1 MKKIFLLL
9 FIFWS
14 IVTVYA
20 QQLKQSSH
28 IDSSKKNALIETAKN
43 VAMTF
48 GPAYIPYFKD
58 AEVSE
63 AQVFQKED
71 YGGSFSEIRK
81 QIGRKYYTV
90 IFTYDSTSVRFAFD
104 YAAKV
109 RIWKDTSTPLDVIFG
124 NGMGRNFL
132 FHSFKKQTKRI
143 SQKGKKRAAHLIEQV
158 PLQMENEPENIWE
171 INGK

>member
-1 MKKIFLLL
+1 MKKFLLL
-9 FIFWS
+9 LFMFLG
-14 IVTVYA
+14 TVALYA
-20 QQLKQSSH
+20 QLSKQNNS
-28 IDSSKKNALIETAKN
+28 IDTSKKETLIKTAKN

-48 GPAYIPYFKD
+48 GPAYVPFFKD
-58 AEVSE
+58 VEVTGG
-63 AQVFQKED
+63 QVFQKED
-71 YGGSFSEIRK
+71 YGDSFPEIRK
-81 QIGRKYYTV
+81 RIGRKYYTV

-132 FHSFKKQTKRI
+132 FQSFKKQAKRF

-158 PLQMENEPENIWE
+158 PLQTENEPENIWE
-171 INGK
+171 IKGK